1 MEKKIIRTLNVYY
14 YGVMVLSLLACV
26 LVWFLVDKEHIPWID
41 MNSELGKIIQT
52 VIVVD
57 ALLTIPAG
65 LYFCKRKCK
74 ALSLLT
80 DENEKIQGYF
90 KAARM
95 RILLVSNTMFFA
107 LIANCLLVSVV
118 TNPEQLSS
126 EPQISSMMALA
137 AMSAIAWWFTKPSE
151 QKMQAELEPQDPN
164 QEQY

>member
-1 MEKKIIRTLNVYY
+1 MEKKIISTLNIYY
-14 YGVMVLSLLACV
+14 YGVMFASLLACA
-26 LVWFLVDKEHIPWID
+26 LVWYLVKNELITCID
-41 MNSELGKIIQT
+41 MNSQAGTIIQS
-52 VIVVD
+52 IIMLD
-57 ALLTIPAG
+57 ALITIPAG

>member
-26 LVWFLVDKEHIPWID
+26 LVWFLVDKGHIPWID

-80 DENEKIQGYF
+80 DENEKIQG
-90 KAARM
+90 
-95 RILLVSNTMFFA
+95 
-107 LIANCLLVSVV
+107 
-118 TNPEQLSS
+118 
-126 EPQISSMMALA
+126 
-137 AMSAIAWWFTKPSE
+137 
-151 QKMQAELEPQDPN
+151 
-164 QEQY
+164 